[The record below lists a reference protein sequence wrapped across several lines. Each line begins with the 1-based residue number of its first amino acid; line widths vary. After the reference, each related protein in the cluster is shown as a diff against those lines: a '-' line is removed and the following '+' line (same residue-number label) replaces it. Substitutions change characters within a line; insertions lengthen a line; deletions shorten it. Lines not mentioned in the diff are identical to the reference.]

1 MEKHVVALVKCRS
14 FSYDDRA
21 VDDAVRRAVDLVGGI
36 AQFVR
41 PGQRVL
47 IKPNLLMAAA
57 PHRAVCTHPSV
68 VKSVVHLVQ
77 EAGGHAV
84 IGDSPGGPFRSVW
97 LQAVYQRSGMTQVA
111 IETGAELNSDFGE
124 TLLPHPEGRRVKAL
138 DVGTYVTSADAVIS
152 LPKLKTHGFMQLTGA
167 TKNLFG
173 VIPGTV
179 KAGYH
184 AKLPKPE
191 DFGDMLIDI
200 LTLIRPSLTIIDG
213 IVGMDGQGPSAGA
226 RFELG
231 AILAGADAIAVDVIA
246 ASLVGMKVRSI
257 YPLRAAIARG
267 LTSGEVADIHVVG
280 DALSGLVVH
289 DFRPPPTHTTNGHA
303 IAMLG
308 RAVQKWFV
316 ISPRCT
322 SRCTGCGV
330 CVENCPVQA
339 IELVGGRARIDLDIC
354 IRCYCC
360 HELCPEQAIDLHKP
374 WIGRLIG

>member
-1 MEKHVVALVKCRS
+1 VE
-14 FSYDDRA
+14 
-21 VDDAVRRAVDLVGGI
+21 DAVRRAVDLAGGI
-36 AQFVR
+36 APSVG

-57 PHRAVCTHPSV
+57 PNRAICTHPAV
-68 VKSVVHLVQ
+68 VKAVVRLVQ

-111 IETGAELNSDFGE
+111 EETGAELNFDFGE
-124 TLLPHPEGRRVKAL
+124 ELLPHPEGQRVKAL
-138 DVGTYVTSADAVIS
+138 DVGTYVTSADVVIS
-152 LPKLKTHGFMQLTGA
+152 LPKLKTHGFMQLSGA

-173 VIPGTV
+173 VIPGTT

-184 AKLPKPE
+184 AKLAAPE
-191 DFGDMLIDI
+191 DFGELLIDI
-200 LTLIRPSLTIIDG
+200 LTRIRPGLTVMDA
-213 IVGMDGQGPSAGA
+213 IVGMDGQGPSAGD

-231 AILAGADAIAVDVIA
+231 AILASADGIALDVVA
-246 ASLVGMKVRSI
+246 ASLVGMSVRSI
-257 YPLRAAIARG
+257 YPLRAAIRRG
-267 LTSGEVADIHVVG
+267 LTTGDVADIELVG
-280 DALSGLVVH
+280 DSLADLMVQ

-303 IAMLG
+303 IAFLG

-316 ISPRCT
+316 VSPRST

-339 IELVGGRARIDLDIC
+339 IRLLEGRARINLDVC

-360 HELCPEQAIDLHKP
+360 HELCPEQAIELRKP
-374 WIGRLIG
+374 WIARLIA